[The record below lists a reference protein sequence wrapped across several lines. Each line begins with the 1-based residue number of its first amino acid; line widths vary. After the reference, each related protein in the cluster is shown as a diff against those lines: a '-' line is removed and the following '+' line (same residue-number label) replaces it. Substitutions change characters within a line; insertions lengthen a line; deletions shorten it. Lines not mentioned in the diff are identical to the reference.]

1 MLSDLTIYTT
11 ADVGLLRMVLEGVAM
26 FSTQTTVIWGFAI
39 LICTWH
45 LVVMVT
51 QTGLKVGGSAAS
63 SALGRGIM
71 GIGVALVL
79 AMLLT
84 SDKSPVKVQSL
95 TTGTLTQVDNV
106 PTLVVV
112 VPATVSSLFK
122 TVGEVMR
129 QAFQSASSDYDTVS
143 AASNGFLNPLKT
155 LLSLRSTIQRVGG
168 IDVQVQL
175 LTSACL
181 ANNPNVNLAELNA
194 KVMNAGNSGAT
205 SAESIAITLDG
216 SNVPTSI
223 GALLKEAS
231 QNKNQFVPSFISGAT
246 SAIMSCQEAS
256 EFVGTNIQNAL
267 SSQEFARAS
276 KGAVN
281 GGDSP
286 NLNIDAS
293 FNGQVSRYA
302 ELRVSNTLSV
312 GLAQANAELV
322 NLLFSDL
329 VRSELNCL
337 STSSDN
343 LTLCRAQMVQTSE
356 VERNNLQI
364 AAQAD
369 TGLKYLGQFA
379 TYLFALVIG
388 LSPLIVLFMMATGVG
403 AYKSAVLG
411 VQMLVWPLLCLN
423 AGAEII
429 NAITNW
435 EFSNFMATL
444 ASSGYISQASSA
456 ELYKGLS
463 LRIGTASSLMAGL
476 PAIMAGI
483 FALATNAAA
492 THVGS
497 SVAPKSTAAGG
508 SAAPLASDTAP
519 WMKTNPVMNSLQLG
533 NNLQMVNSPG
543 MQTITGDSSAISL
556 ARSLSTSATDSLT
569 NQKVISDGAR
579 LVKQWSE
586 SWNSSVGGNKSQT
599 NSDTNTS
606 SRDVGLDKVATSIKG
621 FDAKTTVDKSTSQNA
636 SLNAGGNLGAGFSF
650 GSGGSGRGGPNL
662 GVNGQVGVQ
671 GQTVAGDTVNGNVGF
686 SSGQNLQDIASARKG
701 LRKAKENAIS
711 SGANQSTLE
720 QIAKQEELLNSYEKL
735 VTETNTKTNAKT
747 DNFIKANEAKVLA
760 QGVSPER
767 LGFAS
772 AQSPTFQKFLTS
784 SDGVAFSNNPAAK
797 PYINQAMEEMRN
809 GVIAGHDPQNPAGN
823 RAIAHHYA
831 ASRMLADG
839 ALDAKGQ
846 AEALLY
852 IGDSMQALNGVT
864 PSRNSGIS
872 ATPPAAPPEVEIR
885 KPENRTELTEEQM
898 KQKAA
903 AAGQMLPP
911 KPADPAPA
919 SPKPKA
925 PGSKP
930 KSSVPAAKR
939 VNSASTPRT
948 PPAGN
953 SAIEKAVAGS
963 VADMQNKAKGWD
975 DKRKEVNNLLD
986 GASSIE
992 RVVR

>member
-1 MLSDLTIYTT
+1 MLSDLTIFTT

-84 SDKSPVKVQSL
+84 TDKSPVKVQSL

-129 QAFQSASSDYDTVS
+129 QAFQSASANYDTVS
-143 AASNGFLNPLKT
+143 ASSNGFLNPLKT

-205 SAESIAITLDG
+205 SEESIAITLDG
-216 SNVPTSI
+216 SKVPTSI

-256 EFVGTNIQNAL
+256 EFVSTNIQNAL
-267 SSQEFARAS
+267 ASQEFARAS

-388 LSPLIVLFMMATGVG
+388 LSPLIVLFMMASGVG

-519 WMKTNPVMNSLQLG
+519 WMRTNSAFNNLQLG
-533 NNLQMVNSPG
+533 LGLSQVNRAG
-543 MQTITGDSSAISL
+543 MQTFAGDMSAIAL
-556 ARSLSTSATDSLT
+556 ARTASRNASTTLT
-569 NQKVISDGAR
+569 NQEVLSQGER
-579 LVKQWSE
+579 LVSDLSKK
-586 SWNSSVGGNKSQT
+586 WNSSLGETIDKSNT
-599 NSDTNTS
+599 ASNSSARTS
-606 SRDVGLDKVATSIKG
+606 SLDKASINSSSFGNGVTTNKETSTGAQAAAGVKVGSVLGGGIKG
-621 FDAKTTVDKSTSQNA
+621 GSPLSAGGDMGLTGTTAAQDGVSGKVDFSHNETSQNIA
-636 SLNAGGNLGAGFSF
+636 AAKKELSRRKESALREGKS
-650 GSGGSGRGGPNL
+650 
-662 GVNGQVGVQ
+662 Q
-671 GQTVAGDTVNGNVGF
+671 G
-686 SSGQNLQDIASARKG
+686 
-701 LRKAKENAIS
+701 
-711 SGANQSTLE
+711 TLE
-720 QIAKQEELLNSYEKL
+720 QIDKQLGLLDSYERL
-735 VTETNTKTNAKT
+735 VSETNTASKSKSDELRTTN
-747 DNFIKANEAKVLA
+747 DMKVLG
-760 QGVSPER
+760 QSVNPER
-767 LGFAS
+767 IGLAS
-772 AQSPTFQKFLTS
+772 AMSSTFQTFLTS
-784 SDGVAFSNNPAAK
+784 SAALGFGNNTKAQSYIDAAS
-797 PYINQAMEEMRN
+797 QQLAA
-809 GVIAGHDPQNPAGN
+809 GQIAGYDPLNPVGN
-823 RAIAHHYA
+823 RAIANHYA
-831 ASRMLADG
+831 ATRMLGDG
-839 ALDAKGQ
+839 ALDEKSRN
-846 AEALLY
+846 EALLY
-852 IGDSMQALNGVT
+852 LGDSMQALNGIT
-864 PSRNSGIS
+864 PSRAMGVTAPPPEAPPEFEIAKPQNKTGITPDTLTPVANQAGKMLPANES
-872 ATPPAAPPEVEIR
+872 TPPATP
-885 KPENRTELTEEQM
+885 
-898 KQKAA
+898 
-903 AAGQMLPP
+903 
-911 KPADPAPA
+911 
-919 SPKPKA
+919 
-925 PGSKP
+925 SKP
-930 KSSVPAAKR
+930 KGKKGKPVPAAR
-939 VNSASTPRT
+939 RGNAPATPAT
-948 PPAGN
+948 PTAGN
-953 SAIEKAVAGS
+953 SSTERAVAAKIKEGE
-963 VADMQNKAKGWD
+963 NKAEFWD
-975 DKRKEVNNLLD
+975 GKRGEVNKLLD
-986 GASSIE
+986 SGTPIE
-992 RVVR
+992 RVGRQFKE